1 MSEYSPSAP
10 DYEHYSSE
18 FANPQESIVYD
29 LHDHAA
35 HGEVGHVCSAECQH
49 TQEESNKFADD
60 LFEKAAHDHSHDHAA
75 HGEVGHYGIDSNQ
88 EEGITEAQ
96 ESATTPAS
104 SADTPLQED
113 APQPNNTAV
122 AQESPHDPPP
132 EQQKPPAEL
141 TADDD
146 GEQTPPQAA
155 QATLTRDGSSVSSE
169 LQEANVAEPPD
180 QTEKLDTAS
189 LEQKPLTFQLS
200 DSELSDPLSLP
211 EATRDLTDNNATDL
225 ATYFEDLEVESI
237 SEPSV
242 ELTIPLSEL
251 NDILYGDLFD
261 ETLSD
266 PDLTEQVVDDLL
278 VDPAVQEP
286 LAEFAQTQEH
296 TTLREQAFF
305 ESLGDDAA
313 SLEQYAIDEP
323 VRDMM
328 SDIEHTLSDD
338 TEVEVS
344 QHALDII
351 DTLLN
356 TEASNYADLAEREPL
371 THAELRRSI
380 VELAETLGTK
390 PEVLLALMEIED
402 NDDELDTQE
411 IELSDLQYKILIA
424 LKQSISI
431 EDSSEFS
438 LASSLASQTASSDT
452 VFQTLSKLA
461 LRAFS
466 THTLHANTTTA
477 AL

>member
-18 FANPQESIVYD
+18 FANPQESLVYD

-60 LFEKAAHDHSHDHAA
+60 LFEKVTHDHSHDHAA
-75 HGEVGHYGIDSNQ
+75 HGEVGHYGIDNNQ
-88 EEGITEAQ
+88 GEGITEAQ
-96 ESATTPAS
+96 ESPTTHDNRA
-104 SADTPLQED
+104 ATPLQED
-113 APQPNNTAV
+113 APQPNSTVV
-122 AQESPHDPPP
+122 AQESPRDPAP

-141 TADDD
+141 TAKDD
-146 GEQTPPQAA
+146 GEQTPPQVA
-155 QATLTRDGSSVSSE
+155 QATLTRDDSSVSSE
-169 LQEANVAEPPD
+169 HVAEPPD
-180 QTEKLDTAS
+180 QTEKLDIAQ
-189 LEQKPLTFQLS
+189 LEQKLPTFQLP
-200 DSELSDPLSLP
+200 DSELSNPLSLP

-225 ATYFEDLEVESI
+225 ATSFEDLEVEPI
-237 SEPSV
+237 EEPLAES
-242 ELTIPLSEL
+242 TIPLSEL
-251 NDILYGDLFD
+251 NDILYGNLFD

-266 PDLTEQVVDDLL
+266 PDATEQVADATL
-278 VDPAVQEP
+278 VDPAMQNT
-286 LAEFAQTQEH
+286 LAEFAQTEEYA
-296 TTLREQAFF
+296 TLREQAFF
-305 ESLGDDAA
+305 ESLGDDVVN
-313 SLEQYAIDEP
+313 LEQYALDEP

-328 SDIEHTLSDD
+328 SDIDHTLSDD
-338 TEVEVS
+338 TEGEVS

-356 TEASNYADLAEREPL
+356 AEASNYADLAEREPL

-380 VELAETLGTK
+380 VELAKTLNTS
-390 PEVLLALMEIED
+390 PEMLLALMEIED
-402 NDDELDTQE
+402 SNDDLDTQE

-438 LASSLASQTASSDT
+438 LASSLVSQTTSSDT

-477 AL
+477 AS